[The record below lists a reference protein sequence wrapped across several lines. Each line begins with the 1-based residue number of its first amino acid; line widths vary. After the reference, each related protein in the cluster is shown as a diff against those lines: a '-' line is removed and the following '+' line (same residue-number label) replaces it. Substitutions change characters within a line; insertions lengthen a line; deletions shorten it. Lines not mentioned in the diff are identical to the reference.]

1 MNSTNYSNVKKR
13 KKAQQ
18 SPEAMFQF
26 ELNSCS
32 KNKDLRGAIA
42 LYESAISQKI
52 RINQHHFNSL
62 LYLCSNSVTDASLKE
77 LSLDYGIRVF
87 DHMLALG
94 INPNE
99 ASITAVARIA
109 AAKGDGDYAFELVKS
124 MGKYNVAPRL
134 RTFDPALFCFCDHLE
149 ADKAYEVEKEMGAVG
164 ISLEEQELAA
174 LLKVSAKKGRAG
186 RVYEYLHKL
195 RSSVRC
201 VSESTARIIEDWFQ
215 RTETSEIGE
224 LNFDARQ
231 VKDRIGR
238 NGGGWHGQ
246 GWIGKGNWAVR
257 KTNVDA
263 NGRCCY
269 CHEQLAC
276 VDIDDD
282 ETEKFAQSVAA
293 LAMEREV
300 KANFSEFQGWLE
312 EHADFEDIV
321 DGANVGLF
329 QQNFAEGGFSI
340 SQLDDVVR
348 KLYDRNENKWP
359 LVILHNKRMRA
370 LIENQSSRKLVEE
383 WRDNGALYTT
393 PNGSN
398 DDWYWLYA
406 AVKLRC
412 LLLTNDEMRDHI
424 FELIGSSFFSQW
436 KERHQVH
443 YTFVKGNLKLLMPPP
458 YSCVIQESEKG
469 SWHVP
474 VVTSNNNEESSR
486 LWLCIT
492 RPGVTSS
499 NDVKTCENVGN
510 DQIVTQ

>member
-13 KKAQQ
+13 KKAHQ

-62 LYLCSNSVTDASLKE
+62 LYLCSNSVTDASLKD
-77 LSLDYGIRVF
+77 LSLDYGIHVF

-99 ASITAVARIA
+99 ASITTVAGIAV
-109 AAKGDGDYAFELVKS
+109 AKGDGDYAFELVK
-124 MGKYNVAPRL
+124 N
-134 RTFDPALFCFCDHLE
+134 
-149 ADKAYEVEKEMGAVG
+149 KAYEVEKEMGAVG
-164 ISLEEQELAA
+164 ISLEEKELAA
-174 LLKVSAKKGRAG
+174 LLKVSAKKGRAE

-195 RSSVRC
+195 RSSERC

-257 KTNVDA
+257 KTN
-263 NGRCCY
+263 
-269 CHEQLAC
+269 
-276 VDIDDD
+276 
-282 ETEKFAQSVAA
+282 SVAA

-300 KANFSEFQGWLE
+300 KENFSEFQGWLE

-321 DGANVGLF
+321 GRANVGLF
-329 QQNFAEGGFSI
+329 QQNFAVGGFSI

-348 KLYDRNENKWP
+348 KLYDRNKNKWP
-359 LVILHNKRMRA
+359 LLIMHNKRIRA
-370 LIENQSSRKLVEE
+370 LIENQSSRKLVEG

-393 PNGSN
+393 PSGSN
-398 DDWYWLYA
+398 DDW
-406 AVKLRC
+406 
-412 LLLTNDEMRDHI
+412 
-424 FELIGSSFFSQW
+424 
-436 KERHQVH
+436 
-443 YTFVKGNLKLLMPPP
+443 
-458 YSCVIQESEKG
+458 
-469 SWHVP
+469 
-474 VVTSNNNEESSR
+474 
-486 LWLCIT
+486 
-492 RPGVTSS
+492 
-499 NDVKTCENVGN
+499 
-510 DQIVTQ
+510 